1 MGGMTVLG
9 IACKY
14 PDKVR
19 GVVSFNGSGDWGL
32 THLFIQARFGV
43 NVDRNWVLED
53 VVDARSPVNNL
64 EHLADIPILMT
75 NGESDI
81 SIDPRAQAHFY
92 ENLMQVNHTSKRIT
106 YPLLGQLVTTNMMD
120 DAISWMDEVSAR
132 K

>member
-1 MGGMTVLG
+1 MAPFIMGHSMGGMTVLG

-43 NVDRNWVLED
+43 NVGRNWVLED

-92 ENLMQVNHTSKRIT
+92 ENLMQVNHTSKELHIH
-106 YPLLGQLVTTNMMD
+106 Y
-120 DAISWMDEVSAR
+120 
-132 K
+132 